1 MLKQLINFYKV
12 SSPRPCNGEA
22 LSSSDS
28 QHLHSDARR
37 LKYLKWSTFL
47 SATFGYGMY
56 YVCRLSLNVVKK
68 PIVDEGIFSETELG
82 IIGSVLFFT
91 YAIGKFTNGFLAD
104 RSNINRFMTTGLLI
118 TALVNLC
125 LGFTNSFILFA
136 ILWGISGWFQS
147 MGAASCVVG
156 LSRWFTDKER
166 GSYYGF
172 WSASHNI
179 GEALTF
185 LIIASIVSVLGWRY
199 GFFGAGVVGLIG
211 ALIVWKF
218 FHDTPES
225 LGFPPV
231 NALKEKKEMS
241 STDTADF
248 NKAQRQVLLMPAIWI
263 LALSSAFMYI
273 SRYAINSWGV
283 FYLEAQKGY
292 STLDAS
298 FIISICPV
306 CGIIGTMFSGVIS
319 DKLFGGRRNV
329 PALIFGLMNVFALC
343 LFLLVPGVHFWI
355 DVLAM
360 VLFGLGIGV
369 LICFLGGLMA
379 VDIAPRNASGAALG
393 VVGIASYI
401 GAGLQDVMSGVLIE
415 GQKTVQNGVDVYDFT
430 YINWFW
436 IGAALL
442 SVLFALLVWNAKSK
456 EVD

>member
-1 MLKQLINFYKV
+1 MLKKLIDFYRISPAKPMMEGNEAQL
-12 SSPRPCNGEA
+12 
-22 LSSSDS
+22 
-28 QHLHSDARR
+28 RR
-37 LKYLKWSTFL
+37 RYKYLQWSTFL
-47 SATFGYGMY
+47 SATLGYGLY

-118 TALVNLC
+118 TALANLF

-136 ILWGISGWFQS
+136 VLWGLSGWFQS

-156 LSRWFTDKER
+156 LSRWFSDKDR
-166 GSYYGF
+166 GSFYGF

-179 GEALTF
+179 GEAFTF
-185 LIIASIVSVLGWRY
+185 IIVASIVSAFGWRF
-199 GFFGAGVVGLIG
+199 GFMGAGLIGLLG

-218 FHDTPES
+218 FHDSPQSKGLPAPEHK
-225 LGFPPV
+225 V
-231 NALKEKKEMS
+231 EKEQSAE
-241 STDTADF
+241 DF
-248 NKAQRQVLLMPAIWI
+248 NKAQKQVLTMPAVWI
-263 LALSSAFMYI
+263 LALSSAFMYV
-273 SRYAINSWGV
+273 SRYAVNSWGV
-283 FYLEAQKGY
+283 FYLQAEKGY

-298 FIISICPV
+298 FIISISSV
-306 CGIIGTMFSGVIS
+306 CGIVGTMFSGVIS

-329 PALIFGLMNVFALC
+329 PALIFGSLNVFALC
-343 LFLLVPGVHFWI
+343 LFLLFPGVHFWL
-355 DVLAM
+355 DALAM

-393 VVGIASYI
+393 VVGVASYI

-415 GQKTVQNGVDVYDFT
+415 SNKTLVNGLEVYDFT

-436 IGAALL
+436 IGAAVL
-442 SVLFALLVWNAKSK
+442 SVLLALFVWNAKP
-456 EVD
+456 D